1 MHFLAWIKQLLLQ
14 DVGLLCSLW
23 FIAFTTICH
32 FLESWLR
39 CFLTPRFRWWDTAR
53 EPDYIQSSKH
63 AWAIFCCVYF
73 CPRYSGTCS
82 TLYSKAYI
90 YIYSTHTCHQQSTC
104 QRPKIHTRQMGLIP
118 QIFISDPAY
127 PECTES
133 QPALPNATM
142 VDSWLSAHSF
152 LLGLANKQVRS
163 LHLGAGDTSVFHYD
177 GKGCRQ
183 RKQQVVRPK
192 SAHSHDLSAIERKD
206 IWCAKKNLKFS

>member
-23 FIAFTTICH
+23 FIAFTTFCH
-32 FLESWLR
+32 FLESRLR
-39 CFLTPRFRWWDTAR
+39 RFLTPRFRWWDTAR

-142 VDSWLSAHSF
+142 VDSWLAAHSF
-152 LLGLANKQVRS
+152 LVGLANRS
-163 LHLGAGDTSVFHYD
+163 GAYTSGQGTLQCSTMMEKAAGRGNNRWWGRRVPTPMT
-177 GKGCRQ
+177 CQ
-183 RKQQVVRPK
+183 
-192 SAHSHDLSAIERKD
+192 L
-206 IWCAKKNLKFS
+206 